1 MAKIGKS
8 KTDKTDGGKPN
19 AVATGGSDLPKLQK
33 GQAKGRGKG
42 PGRGHKKRKNQNEAE
57 KKDDSGEKPDEKKA
71 KKDDK
76 SDIIQALLKMD
87 GANQDDDENGE
98 EEDIDE

>member
-1 MAKIGKS
+1 M
-8 KTDKTDGGKPN
+8 
-19 AVATGGSDLPKLQK
+19 TGGSDLPKPQK
-33 GQAKGRGKG
+33 GQAKGRGR
-42 PGRGHKKRKNQNEAE
+42 GRGHKRKKEAE
-57 KKDDSGEKPDEKKA
+57 KKDESGENPDEKKA

-87 GANQDDDENGE
+87 GANQDDHENGE